1 MPKLKEANSR
11 VGFQLSIPVGFYSIM
26 TYSTP
31 SVTLPVTRS
40 RSAQVEPID
49 VNIITTKTYMVLNG
63 QQYSITNIV
72 LYTLCI
78 IHRFMTK
85 HRGVSRLQ
93 NTRVN

>member
-40 RSAQVEPID
+40 TSAQVEPID
-49 VNIITTKTYMVLNG
+49 VNIIITKTYGFEWTAN
-63 QQYSITNIV
+63 SITNIFS
-72 LYTLCI
+72 LTHSLTQMYDEA
-78 IHRFMTK
+78 
-85 HRGVSRLQ
+85 RGVSRLQ

>member
-40 RSAQVEPID
+40 TSAQVESIN
-49 VNIITTKTYMVLNG
+49 VNIITTKIYGFEWTATFNH
-63 QQYSITNIV
+63 QYFSLTHS
-72 LYTLCI
+72 LTQMYD
-78 IHRFMTK
+78 
-85 HRGVSRLQ
+85 
-93 NTRVN
+93 

>member
-40 RSAQVEPID
+40 AQVEPID
-49 VNIITTKTYMVLNG
+49 VNIIPAKTYGSEWTAIFNR
-63 QQYSITNIV
+63 QY
-72 LYTLCI
+72 
-78 IHRFMTK
+78 FPF
-85 HRGVSRLQ
+85 
-93 NTRVN
+93 TRSSTQMHD

>member
-40 RSAQVEPID
+40 AFAQVEPID
-49 VNIITTKTYMVLNG
+49 ANIITTTGPTILNG
-63 QQYSITNIV
+63 HQYSIANNFV
-72 LYTLCI
+72 LHIL
-78 IHRFMTK
+78 
-85 HRGVSRLQ
+85 
-93 NTRVN
+93 

>member
-40 RSAQVEPID
+40 MPAQAQPID
-49 VNIITTKTYMVLNG
+49 VNIITAKTYGFQRTAVFNH
-63 QQYSITNIV
+63 QYIPLTFPLTQMFN
-72 LYTLCI
+72 
-78 IHRFMTK
+78 
-85 HRGVSRLQ
+85 
-93 NTRVN
+93 